1 MIRNVPELGR
11 TRSLLATKCAPINYV
26 EIYSGPTNLES
37 VSPYVLLF
45 CHNSRYLNERKTEL
59 KFKTV
64 LCACICMMPEAVYDV
79 ETSDFTS
86 FPDVKKGSEFHSLC
100 PF

>member
-1 MIRNVPELGR
+1 
-11 TRSLLATKCAPINYV
+11 
-26 EIYSGPTNLES
+26 
-37 VSPYVLLF
+37 
-45 CHNSRYLNERKTEL
+45 
-59 KFKTV
+59 
-64 LCACICMMPEAVYDV
+64 MMPEAVYDV